1 LLLALEEILH
11 EQKELML
18 RLMDK
23 IEKERTEIEVMALD
37 DDFEDIDQE
46 KVALKMS
53 ETPHT
58 SHLTP
63 HTSHLTPHT
72 SHLPHSSH
80 VQFLQLVHNFDR
92 STLSFKAVDLA
103 QFFQDKISTVS
114 NLLKKK
120 RGNYP
125 VDLLHCISLPVLE
138 DIEDGFK
145 RVGHR
150 LNAVERQIHTIR
162 NNFEARIS
170 SKNGEEQAKTNE
182 AITWMTRL
190 SIVVMPMNVVA
201 GFFGMNVQVPLQG
214 VLCRCFVFSVH
225 ADRFTDVVPGDTWY
239 SDPFTQLVLG
249 AVLVSFLIMILFWT
263 AKYHD
268 WRFGI
273 LSSEN
278 EKEIRSDPLKCLKN
292 TNPWSN

>member
-1 LLLALEEILH
+1 
-11 EQKELML
+11 
-18 RLMDK
+18 
-23 IEKERTEIEVMALD
+23 
-37 DDFEDIDQE
+37 
-46 KVALKMS
+46 
-53 ETPHT
+53 
-58 SHLTP
+58 
-63 HTSHLTPHT
+63 
-72 SHLPHSSH
+72 
-80 VQFLQLVHNFDR
+80 LVHDFDR

-120 RGNYP
+120 KGKYT

-239 SDPFTQLVLG
+239 SDPFTQLVMP
-249 AVLVSFLIMILFWT
+249 V
-263 AKYHD
+263 
-268 WRFGI
+268 
-273 LSSEN
+273 
-278 EKEIRSDPLKCLKN
+278 
-292 TNPWSN
+292 